1 MTEYALVT
9 GASRNI
15 GRAIAE
21 RLKADGYSI
30 LMLDRIEPEDP
41 SLGEFRQVDLSN
53 PDATA
58 EALAGAVRGRAVTR
72 LVNCAGVVR
81 MEPLEEVALD
91 DFDALMAINV
101 RSYIQT
107 MQALVPGM
115 KKAGFGRVVN
125 IASRAALGH
134 LHQTVYSATKAAL
147 VGLTKTW
154 AIEFAPHGITC
165 NAVGPGPV
173 DTDMF
178 RSVYPKGSEKRAEY
192 LKRIP
197 VGRVGDPSDVANAV
211 SYFLD
216 ARTSFVTGQVLFV
229 CGGLSVEKSNAT

>member
-30 LMLDRIEPEDP
+30 LMLDRIDPEDP

-58 EALAGAVRGRAVTR
+58 EALDWAVGGRAVTR

-81 MEPLEEVALD
+81 MEPIEAVALD
-91 DFDALMAINV
+91 GFDELMAINV
-101 RSYIQT
+101 RPCIQT

-115 KKAGFGRVVN
+115 KSAGFGRVVN

-154 AIEFAPHGITC
+154 AIEFARHGITC

-178 RSVYPKGSEKRAEY
+178 RSVYPRGSEKRAEY
-192 LKRIP
+192 LTRIP
-197 VGRVGDPSDVANAV
+197 VGRVGSPHDVAHAV

>member
-1 MTEYALVT
+1 MTEFALVT

-15 GRAIAE
+15 GRAVAE
-21 RLKADGYSI
+21 RLKADGYSV

-41 SLGEFRQVDLSN
+41 SLGEFHPVDLAD
-53 PDATA
+53 PAATA
-58 EALAGAVRGRAVTR
+58 EALARALADRTVTR
-72 LVNCAGVVR
+72 LVNCAGIVR

-91 DFDALMAINV
+91 DFDALFAVNV
-101 RSYIQT
+101 RAGIQIT
-107 MQALVPGM
+107 QALAPGM
-115 KKAGFGRVVN
+115 KAAGFGRVVN

-134 LHQTVYSATKAAL
+134 VDQTIYSASKAAL

-154 AIEFAPHGITC
+154 AAELAPYGITC

-173 DTDMF
+173 NTDMF
-178 RSVYPKGSEKRAEY
+178 RSVYPDGSAKQAAY

-197 VGRVGDPSDVANAV
+197 VGRIGEPDDVANAV
-211 SYFLD
+211 SFFLD

-229 CGGLSVEKSNAT
+229 CGGLSIEKSNAT

>member
-1 MTEYALVT
+1 MGDHALVT

-30 LMLDRIEPEDP
+30 LMLDRIPPEDP
-41 SLGEFRQVDLSN
+41 SLGEFRQVDLSD
-53 PDATA
+53 PGATA
-58 EALAGAVRGRAVTR
+58 EALDWAVRGRSVTR

-81 MEPLEEVALD
+81 MEPLEEVALGV
-91 DFDALMAINV
+91 FDELMAINV

-107 MQALVPGM
+107 MQAVAPGM
-115 KKAGFGRVVN
+115 KSAGFGRVVN

-147 VGLTKTW
+147 VGLTKSW
-154 AIEFAPHGITC
+154 ALEFAPHGITC

-178 RSVYPKGSEKRAEY
+178 RSVYPEGSAKRAAY
-192 LKRIP
+192 LARIP
-197 VGRVGDPSDVANAV
+197 LGRVGEPGDVANAV

-216 ARTSFVTGQVLFV
+216 ARSSFVTGQILFV
-229 CGGLSVEKSNAT
+229 CGGLSVDKANAT